1 MDSKFTYRSKANPE
15 KGMIVVGQRQDTS
28 LYLDNAPFLEADQN
42 YFRSIEEIETYLGE
56 ELEMIIRP
64 N

>member
-1 MDSKFTYRSKANPE
+1 MDSKFKYRSKTHPE
-15 KGMIVVGQRQDTS
+15 NGMIIIGQRVDTS
-28 LYLDNAPFLEADQN
+28 LYLDNATFLSDEQN
-42 YFRSIEEIETYLGE
+42 RFNSIEAIEEYLGE